1 MNKRQK
7 KKQFKKIHGMNP
19 TQYFLEKEMPEIVKV
34 VADAADAVI
43 RAFYKFNGTCWEIA
57 RVRRAHANLLR
68 NLTEQRKQG
77 RRKKGR
83 WS

>member
-7 KKQFKKIHGMNP
+7 KKQFKKIHGMKP
-19 TQYFLEKEMPEIVKV
+19 TQHFLEKEIPEIVKV
-34 VADAADAVI
+34 VADEVI
-43 RAFYKFNGTCWEIA
+43 RAFYKLNGTCWEIA
-57 RVRRAHANLLR
+57 RVRMAHANLLR
-68 NLTEQRKQG
+68 NLTKQRKQG

>member
-7 KKQFKKIHGMNP
+7 KKRFKKIHGMNP
-19 TQYFLEKEMPEIVKV
+19 TQHFLEKEMPEIVKV
-34 VADAADAVI
+34 VADAADEVI
-43 RAFYKFNGTCWEIA
+43 RAFYKLNGTCREIA
-57 RVRRAHANLLR
+57 RVRMAHANLLR
-68 NLTEQRKQG
+68 NLTKQRKQG